1 MKLLLKLVAGASII
15 GLIANCVKTFIKE
28 DKQEIYY

>member
-15 GLIANCVKTFIKE
+15 GLIAYCVKTLIKE